1 MSKRLAL
8 VVICAVA
15 IAHGIAYLIYQ
26 QPDWN
31 VSWTDQGGFRMLGHG
46 LAVGGG
52 FTRYPGIE
60 PFVPEAIRQPG
71 YPLFVAAVYRAAG
84 ESQTAVAIAQI
95 AVFALICL
103 LSFGLGQRT
112 AGTGAGLAA
121 ALLTALYSPL
131 PYFAA
136 LVLTELWTTFVVTA
150 TMLAAWQ
157 ALNTK
162 RLSWSAIAGF
172 LFAYSALSR
181 PVFVLLGPF
190 IAGVSLLAFARKN
203 NWRWELLRW
212 SVVGIAMLA
221 TMTPWL
227 AYNYR
232 HFGIIDITPVGLGRP
247 IFESSWQG
255 VWPGRVQTSLTSAA
269 DSQLSETELA
279 AAVQRIADT
288 NQLPVEPMLTY
299 VSQWRR
305 IHAIW
310 DTPTDPQVR
319 FRARIV
325 AQEEYKRTGISNIRR
340 DPAAFLKRRIV
351 RGQFVLWAAEIP
363 VRYSDINTLPEWV
376 IRAIWLPQA
385 VMVVLG
391 MVGAVALARLRRLDA
406 LVILLA
412 PLVYVSA
419 VHFILLT
426 ESRQSLP
433 VKPLLI
439 VLAVIGAGT
448 LLSWRKRQTISI

>member
-8 VVICAVA
+8 VVICALA
-15 IAHGIAYLIYQ
+15 IAHGVAYLIYQ
-26 QPDWN
+26 RPDWN

-52 FTRYPGIE
+52 FTRYPGVE

-71 YPLFVAAVYRAAG
+71 YPLFVAAVYRVAG
-84 ESQTAVAIAQI
+84 ENQLAVAIAQI

-103 LSFGLGQRT
+103 LSFFLGQRA
-112 AGTGAGLAA
+112 AGTSAGLAA
-121 ALLTALYSPL
+121 ALVTAFYSPL

-136 LVLTELWTTFVVTA
+136 LVLTELWTVFVVTA
-150 TMLAAWQ
+150 TMLATWRAFD
-157 ALNTK
+157 TK
-162 RLSWSAIAGF
+162 RLSWFAFAGF

-181 PVFVLLGPF
+181 PVFILLGPS
-190 IAGVSLLAFARKN
+190 IAAVSLLAFARKA
-203 NWRWELLRW
+203 NWRTELLHW
-212 SVVGIAMLA
+212 SVVGVTMLA

-255 VWPGRVQTSLTSAA
+255 VWPGRVQTSLTDAA
-269 DSQLSETELA
+269 DSPLTEAELA
-279 AAVQRIADT
+279 AAVGQIADT
-288 NQLPVEPMLTY
+288 HHLPVEPMLTY

-319 FRARIV
+319 FRARII
-325 AQEEYKRTGISNIRR
+325 AQEEYKRTGLENIRR
-340 DPAAFLKRRIV
+340 DLPGFLKRRIV

-385 VMVVLG
+385 VMVALA
-391 MVGAVALARLRRLDA
+391 MVGAFALARLRRLDA
-406 LVILLA
+406 LVVLLA
-412 PLVYVSA
+412 PLVYVGA
-419 VHFILLT
+419 VHFMLLT

-439 VLAVIGAGT
+439 VLAVVGAGA
-448 LLSWRKRQTISI
+448 LINRRRRQPAST